1 MIENLKLDDEAACL
15 ASISMQSVS
24 KAKYQLMRVM
34 SSFGDSTIKAVRC
47 TIKGW
52 QGIYLADRVTGTLY
66 REEDGVC
73 LTSTARRIVGP
84 ADKPAKV
91 GAKNNFCYGTQPIS
105 EKSPHM
111 PEKHR
116 ASRRKAAAASEN
128 GGRDAR

>member
-1 MIENLKLDDEAACL
+1 MIENLKLDNEAACL
-15 ASISMQSVS
+15 SAGSMQSVS

-34 SSFGDSTIKAVRC
+34 SSFGDITIKAVRC

-84 ADKPAKV
+84 ADKPIKAGALEQVRAEEREACAKV
-91 GAKNNFCYGTQPIS
+91 CDDNHW
-105 EKSPHM
+105 ED
-111 PEKHR
+111 HR
-116 ASRRKAAAASEN
+116 LFA
-128 GGRDAR
+128 DAIRARGHK

>member
-15 ASISMQSVS
+15 AAISMQAIA

-84 ADKPAKV
+84 ADKPVKA

-116 ASRRKAAAASEN
+116 ASRRKVVAASEN
-128 GGRDAR
+128 RRDE